1 MWRTLLPLAL
11 LMAGCPRGARRDDA
25 LEPNDDASQATPLT
39 PGQPIEGR
47 ANQDNPDVFSL
58 EAPEGRTIIFRAESR
73 GLENCPAFTATGP
86 DGALL
91 YEDRH
96 RFCNRG
102 PDDAVKAPGVELQ
115 LLDVQGYQIGT
126 YELRVPALQAGRYLL
141 TIVEQGRVD
150 NLAPFSWDY
159 RLTARV
165 E

>member
-11 LMAGCPRGARRDDA
+11 LVAACPRGARPDDA

-39 PGQPIEGR
+39 PGQPVEGR

-58 EAPEGRTIIFRAESR
+58 EAPEGRTIVFQVDSL
-73 GLENCPAFTATGP
+73 GLENCPAFTVAGP

-96 RFCNRG
+96 HFCNRG
-102 PDDAVKAPGVELQ
+102 PADAVKAPGVEF
-115 LLDVQGYQIGT
+115 LLLNVQGHEIGG
-126 YELRVPALQAGRYLL
+126 YELRVPAQQTGRYLL
-141 TIVEQGRVD
+141 TILEQGRVD
-150 NLAPFSWDY
+150 NLFPFSWDY
-159 RLTARV
+159 RLTPRV